1 MVGRKFMS
9 VVKVTRNFQVSI
21 PKEVREELGI
31 SEGDLME
38 CEITDGSIVLKPK
51 KLINRNQAW
60 FFSKEWQEKEKEAE
74 EAIRKGEIVGPF
86 ENIEDALEAL
96 KKTKV

>member
-1 MVGRKFMS
+1 
-9 VVKVTRNFQVSI
+9 VSI
-21 PKEVREELGI
+21 PKKIREKLGI
-31 SEGDLME
+31 SEGDFME
-38 CEITDGSIVLKPK
+38 CEITDGNVVLKPK

-60 FFSKEWQEKEKEAE
+60 FFSKEWQEKEKEAD
-74 EAIRKGEIVGPF
+74 EAIRKGEVVGPF